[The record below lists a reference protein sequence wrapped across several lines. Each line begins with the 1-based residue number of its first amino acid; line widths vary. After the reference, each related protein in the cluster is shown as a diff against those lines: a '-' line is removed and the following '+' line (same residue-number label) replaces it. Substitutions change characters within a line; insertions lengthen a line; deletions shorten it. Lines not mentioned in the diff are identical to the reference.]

1 MTETKQI
8 TLTGEAAKAMGGG
21 GATKTRRARGEGG
34 GSTRKAKKLT
44 IDKEED
50 LEGGGS
56 TSPGTLTQL
65 ATSNPGGQVQIEKV
79 LGNAAPITAA
89 AAPVGK
95 DAPAV
100 EPGLLKG
107 GGATNTVPVKVI
119 LKPKKKS
126 TKVVLA
132 PPKKPAV
139 APTAPVASAASHGKK
154 TRKASRNI
162 KVSLPGLD
170 KKLSKAKTIRQDAA
184 KEKIEEVKKVLHKA
198 GLIKAD
204 SKAPESILR
213 QMYADFMVLK
223 NRAL

>member
-21 GATKTRRARGEGG
+21 GGGTRRRARGEGAAA
-34 GSTRKAKKLT
+34 TRKAKKLT
-44 IDKEED
+44 IDKEDEM
-50 LEGGGS
+50 EGGGS

-65 ATSNPGGQVQIEKV
+65 ATSNPGGHVQIEKV

-107 GGATNTVPVKVI
+107 GAANTVPVKVI

-132 PPKKPAV
+132 PPKKAAVVPA
-139 APTAPVASAASHGKK
+139 APVAAAASHSKK